1 MIQHASMI
9 QFHTN
14 KMKLFIAAIAMWG
27 AFELSAVEQKRTDDK
42 YCAKLID
49 GKLIVV
55 NNGEQLTNDV
65 KLADGTIL
73 HPDGNM
79 VKPDGTSSML
89 KDGECIRKDAIPD
102 DKKDKPGKKRS
113 VK

>member
-1 MIQHASMI
+1 
-9 QFHTN
+9 
-14 KMKLFIAAIAMWG
+14 MKLFIAAIAMWG
-27 AFELSAVEQKRTDDK
+27 AFELSAVEPNQTDDK
-42 YCAKLID
+42 YCAKLVD
-49 GKLIVV
+49 GKMVVV
-55 NNGEQLTNDV
+55 NNGEQLTTDV

-79 VKPDGTSSML
+79 VKLDGRTSML
-89 KDGECIRKDAIPD
+89 KEGECIRKDAMPE